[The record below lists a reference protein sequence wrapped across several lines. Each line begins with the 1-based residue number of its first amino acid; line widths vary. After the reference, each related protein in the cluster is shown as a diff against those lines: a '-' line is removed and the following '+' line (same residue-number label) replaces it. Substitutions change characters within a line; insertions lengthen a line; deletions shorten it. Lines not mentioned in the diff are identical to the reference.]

1 MKTMQSSQKERLQ
14 VLQGDPNQLLS
25 YYQRLFNYKYLLIF
39 SEIKGNEIQPLFSFP
54 QETFTPFFKGAEIDW
69 LNYYPKALYRNQTE
83 ESVNAGEFMTHFGID
98 HLYPLRFDNKT
109 FGFLGVHAHGRA
121 PNDFEKQTARLI
133 ARYLASQWHARG
145 LMNEIR
151 LSTEKTER
159 LLQEISTVLEVTRAI
174 EGGGDIQLLLETIME
189 KCMEVMGVEA
199 VSLMLAM
206 DDGDLEFRVALG
218 PRGKQVKRYR
228 IKPGQGIAGKVAQS
242 GKPMLIPEA
251 YNDPRFDPSFDKRS
265 GFRTHSILCVPMQ
278 HRGKTIGVV
287 QALNRFDGKSFNE
300 HDLRTFTIFAGQ
312 AAVAIENSRL
322 LIKALENEKIKSQI
336 AVAAEIQRLIV
347 PEKLPAI
354 PRLKMH
360 GRYIPCQGIG
370 GDFYTVVPLNDDETI
385 VAIADVSGKGV
396 PGALLVS
403 TLNATLKAYLEFTSD
418 LGLVM
423 KKLNRLIMELSTA
436 DRFITMFLAKIN
448 TRIGEIEYISAG
460 HNPQFLLR
468 RPFKVNELSSTGMA
482 IGIIDYNYRSQRVS
496 FQTGDILLLY
506 TDGVVEARGGKM
518 KEFGEERL
526 AAIMVEEKSG
536 DVSRLCENIIT
547 AVTEYST
554 PGLPQDD
561 VTLLAITFGE
571 NEDNG

>member
-1 MKTMQSSQKERLQ
+1 M
-14 VLQGDPNQLLS
+14 QGDPNQLLA

-39 SEIKGNEIQPLFSFP
+39 QEIRGNEVLPLFSFP
-54 QETFTPFFKGAEIDW
+54 QETFPPFFKGAEIDW
-69 LNYYPKALYRNQTE
+69 LNYYPKALYRNHTD
-83 ESVNAGEFMTHFGID
+83 ESVNAEEFMTHFGLD
-98 HLYPLRFDNKT
+98 HLYPVRFENKT
-109 FGFLGVHAHGRA
+109 YGFLGVHAHGRA

-145 LMNEIR
+145 LMSEIR
-151 LSTEKTER
+151 RSTEKTGR

-312 AAVAIENSRL
+312 AAVAIVNSRL

-347 PEKLPAI
+347 PEKLPER
-354 PRLKMH
+354 PCLKMH

-370 GDFYTVVPLNDDETI
+370 GDFYTVVPLSDDETI

-496 FQTGDILLLY
+496 FQNGDVLLLY
-506 TDGVVEARGGKM
+506 TDGVVEARNGRM

-526 AAIMVEEKSG
+526 AAIMVEEKSR
-536 DVSRLCENIIT
+536 DVSWLCDSIIT

-561 VTLLAITFGE
+561 ITLLAITFGDG
-571 NEDNG
+571 EDDG

>member
-1 MKTMQSSQKERLQ
+1 MKTMQSSHKERLE
-14 VLQGDPNQLLS
+14 VLNGDPNQLLA

-39 SEIKGNEIQPLFSFP
+39 PEIRGNEVRPLFSFP
-54 QETFTPFFKGAEIDW
+54 QEAFSPFFKGAEIDW

-83 ESVNAGEFMTHFGID
+83 ESVNAAEFMSHFGID
-98 HLYPLRFDNKT
+98 HLYPIRFENKT

-133 ARYLASQWHARG
+133 ARYLASQWHARN
-145 LMNEIR
+145 LMSEIR
-151 LSTEKTER
+151 RSTEKTER

-174 EGGGDIQLLLETIME
+174 EGGGDIQMLLETIME
-189 KCMEVMGVEA
+189 KCMEVMAVEA
-199 VSLMLAM
+199 VSLMLTM

-218 PRGKQVKRYR
+218 PKGKQVKRYR
-228 IKPGQGIAGKVAQS
+228 IRPGQGIAGKVAQS
-242 GKPMLIPEA
+242 GKPLLIPEA

-278 HRGKTIGVV
+278 HRGKNIGVV

-347 PEKLPAI
+347 PEILPRI
-354 PRLKMH
+354 SRLKMY
-360 GRYIPCQGIG
+360 GRYIPCQGVG
-370 GDFYTVVPLNDDETI
+370 GDFYTVVPLSDDETI

-418 LGLVM
+418 LSLVM

-448 TRIGEIEYISAG
+448 TRIGEVEYISAG

-468 RPFKVNELSSTGMA
+468 RPFKITELSSTGMA
-482 IGIIDYNYRSQRVS
+482 IGIIDYSYRSQRVS
-496 FQTGDILLLY
+496 FQNGDVLLLY
-506 TDGVVEARGGKM
+506 TDGVVEARNGRM

-526 AAIMVEEKSG
+526 AAIMVDEKSG
-536 DVSRLCENIIT
+536 DVSRLCQSIIT
-547 AVTEYST
+547 AVTEYSA

-561 VTLLAITFGE
+561 ITLLAITFGE
-571 NEDNG
+571 DEDNG